1 MTSKKRSKSCLV
13 YKLRMRIFSTA
24 ILFLVVTNTTAQE
37 LYPFTEPASNMPA
50 KSMSIKV
57 AGMFGRGVHGSG
69 LEQRYSPEVMFG
81 LSKKWMVHGAFSLSN
96 MYGSSLYF
104 ESARGYVKYRFL
116 SIDDVHKHFRMAAFV
131 TGAYSRNNLQH
142 NELNLMGDHS
152 GMQLGIIATQLWN
165 KLAVSATISETE
177 VFDRK
182 RGIESLP
189 KQYAFQALNY
199 SLSAGY
205 LVLPVVYKDYDQT
218 NLNVYAELLGGRNLD
233 WKYEKYFLD
242 LAPSIQL
249 IFKSTSKLNLGY
261 RFQLKSDIYRNM
273 KNSWM
278 ISYEYIILNALR
290 KKKAN

>member
-1 MTSKKRSKSCLV
+1 
-13 YKLRMRIFSTA
+13 MRIFSTA
-24 ILFLVVTNTTAQE
+24 ILLLVVINTTAQE
-37 LYPFTEPASNMPA
+37 LFPYTEPASNMPA
-50 KSMSIKV
+50 KSMSGKL
-57 AGMFGRGVHGSG
+57 AAMFGRGIHGNR
-69 LEQRYSPEVMFG
+69 LEQRYSPEIMFG
-81 LSKKWMVHGAFSLSN
+81 LSKKWMVHAGFTFSN
-96 MYGSSLYF
+96 MYGNSLYY
-104 ESARGYVKYRFL
+104 ESARLYAKYRFL
-116 SIDDVHKHFRMAAFV
+116 SFDEVHKHFRMAAFV
-131 TGAYSRNNLQH
+131 MAAYSRNNLQH

-152 GMQLGIIATQLWN
+152 GVQGGIIATQLWN
-165 KLAVSATISETE
+165 KLAISGTISETE

-182 RGIESLP
+182 RGVESLP
-189 KQYAFQALNY
+189 QQYAFEALNY

-205 LVLPVVYKDYDQT
+205 LVLPMVYKDYDQT

-278 ISYEYIILNALR
+278 ISYEYIFLNALKKR
-290 KKKAN
+290 KPN